1 MRPRPRA
8 CWAAWV
14 RSLAARGHHA
24 QTMPRRGEE
33 HAPLLDPD
41 HQGIMAGE
49 RLNARGAEAGLPH
62 PGRTLGTGKI
72 KPATLNL

>member
-1 MRPRPRA
+1 
-8 CWAAWV
+8 
-14 RSLAARGHHA
+14 
-24 QTMPRRGEE
+24 MPRRGEE